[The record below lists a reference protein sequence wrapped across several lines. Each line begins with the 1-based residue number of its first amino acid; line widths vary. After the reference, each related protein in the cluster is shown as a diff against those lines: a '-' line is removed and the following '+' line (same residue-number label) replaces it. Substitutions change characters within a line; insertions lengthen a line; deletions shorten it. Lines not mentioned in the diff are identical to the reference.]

1 MIAALSTGEWGM
13 SGNRRKKGVAQM
25 LLRYTN
31 LFMLSYM
38 RKVSSSASLDAS
50 NSKIVSM
57 RLGSG

>member
-1 MIAALSTGEWGM
+1 
-13 SGNRRKKGVAQM
+13 
-25 LLRYTN
+25 
-31 LFMLSYM
+31 M